1 MQIHQVRP
9 GRGPATVAQ
18 GEARQ
23 TVDFCFLSRECLGLG
38 SLLARAV
45 ACGYGP
51 FKIRALLA
59 VRGRRPGPTGDP
71 IARYR
76 ADCDW
81 AALHGPQPGDT
92 GHRGLMP
99 GVTTTCYVY
108 SAIHCHAAPLS
119 TVRVTIASCG
129 TACNVLQ
136 LVLRGVARSSPT
148 SIDHETRGLDSIS
161 YVSKAA
167 VLLSITK
174 LV

>member
-129 TACNVLQ
+129 TACNVLNWFFVAWLAQ
-136 LVLRGVARSSPT
+136 VPLPSTTRRGGSIAYRMLARQ
-148 SIDHETRGLDSIS
+148 R
-161 YVSKAA
+161 YC
-167 VLLSITK
+167 
-174 LV
+174 